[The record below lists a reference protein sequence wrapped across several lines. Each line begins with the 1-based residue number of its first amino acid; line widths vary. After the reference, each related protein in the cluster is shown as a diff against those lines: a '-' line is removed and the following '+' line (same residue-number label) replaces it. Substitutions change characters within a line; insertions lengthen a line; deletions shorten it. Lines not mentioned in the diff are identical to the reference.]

1 MNNEN
6 VTGVN
11 FNQFSEPVAEL
22 DLDDCK
28 VDHCEEDHQH
38 LSFCSVQ
45 LISLS
50 QNIQPTK
57 LQSIQCF
64 NATIQ
69 VQEVRRR

>member
-38 LSFCSVQ
+38 SRFCSLDHSIPIGPLW
-45 LISLS
+45 LIHLYVFLCSTTHCCDHL
-50 QNIQPTK
+50 
-57 LQSIQCF
+57 
-64 NATIQ
+64 
-69 VQEVRRR
+69 